1 MIIEVIKP
9 FKKVSGR
16 EMQVGQILQCSRS
29 YSLQLIAEGV
39 ARIPKESIVPEV
51 IIEDDL
57 TIGEIKTPEVNS
69 KVNKVNQKKNIKK

>member
-16 EMQVGQILQCSRS
+16 EMKVGQILQCSRS

-39 ARIPKESIVPEV
+39 AKESTVTEV
-51 IIEDDL
+51 VVDEDL
-57 TIGEIKTPEVNS
+57 TVVEIETPEGNS
-69 KVNKVNQKKNIKK
+69 KVNKVNQKKKLKK